1 MLKQRFEVHP
11 VASIFPMMSD
21 QEYEGLKKDI
31 AENGQREPIVFWCDK
46 LIDGRNR
53 LKACEEL
60 GREPDVC
67 ELDEDQDPVKYVI
80 SHNLH
85 RRHLDESQRAMV
97 GARLRKVF
105 DDEAKERK
113 KRKPES
119 VPANCPEQNKG
130 DSRDKAGESV
140 AVSGKSIDRATTVL
154 TEGTPELA
162 EMVDRGEVKV
172 SKAATLVKKVA
183 SKEKQTEIVKKGP
196 AAIKE
201 ATKPEP
207 RRDTLAILK
216 KQIAELDDAPAY
228 ELYRWQ
234 RSQMASA
241 EAEGYLTDG
250 GPELISDDIELLASM
265 IESDN
270 MLGIMWHLIRAVEPS
285 KANLIYEFLQEMEDR
300 E

>member
-1 MLKQRFEVHP
+1 
-11 VASIFPMMSD
+11 MMSD

-31 AENGQREPIVFWCDK
+31 AENGQEEPIVAWQGK

-60 GREPDVC
+60 GIEPDWV
-67 ELDEDQDPVKYVI
+67 ELDEEADPVKYVI

-105 DDEAKERK
+105 DDEAKERQK
-113 KRKPES
+113 LS
-119 VPANCPEQNKG
+119 KG
-130 DSRDKAGESV
+130 RGQKGVENLPHLNEGKSRDKAGEAV
-140 AVSGKSIDRATTVL
+140 AVSGKSVDAATKVL

-162 EMVDRGEVKV
+162 EMVDRGKVKV

-207 RRDTLAILK
+207 RRDPLAILK

-250 GPELISDDIELLASM
+250 GPELISDDIELLASV

>member
-1 MLKQRFEVHP
+1 
-11 VASIFPMMSD
+11 
-21 QEYEGLKKDI
+21 
-31 AENGQREPIVFWCDK
+31 
-46 LIDGRNR
+46 
-53 LKACEEL
+53 
-60 GREPDVC
+60 
-67 ELDEDQDPVKYVI
+67 
-80 SHNLH
+80 
-85 RRHLDESQRAMV
+85 
-97 GARLRKVF
+97 
-105 DDEAKERK
+105 
-113 KRKPES
+113 
-119 VPANCPEQNKG
+119 
-130 DSRDKAGESV
+130 
-140 AVSGKSIDRATTVL
+140 
-154 TEGTPELA
+154 
-162 EMVDRGEVKV
+162 
-172 SKAATLVKKVA
+172 
-183 SKEKQTEIVKKGP
+183 VKKGP